1 MRYAQV
7 VPILALVPPVDG
19 QASDASLLGL
29 IALAS
34 QVMADLLKVKVT
46 NNVAIL
52 FSCRKI

>member
-7 VPILALVPPVDG
+7 VPILAPVPPVDM

-34 QVMADLLKVKVT
+34 QVMARPYFIYIMCYL
-46 NNVAIL
+46 
-52 FSCRKI
+52 